1 MNNPNDYFE
10 YNGKKYGVGTM
21 YRYKS
26 SITGEYVYDIYWG
39 NNSNGKY
46 VFGQLGSNIS
56 GSGWDP
62 KEFQENK
69 DIEIIEVE
77 KTNNRISKGK
87 PTSYVDTSI
96 GWIWYI
102 IIMIVG
108 AIFNDRFLI
117 WIMTTIIFFL
127 WKNGKLRGKK

>member
-26 SITGEYVYDIYWG
+26 SITGEYVYNIYWG

-46 VFGQLGSNIS
+46 VFGRLGSNVS
-56 GSGWDP
+56 GSGWGP

-77 KTNNRISKGK
+77 KTNKRISKGK
-87 PTSYVDTSI
+87 PTSYVDTSV

-102 IIMIVG
+102 IVMG
-108 AIFNDRFLI
+108 LSFLFKDWYLI
-117 WIMTTIIFFL
+117 WFGATLTFIVWISNKL
-127 WKNGKLRGKK
+127 GGK

>member
-102 IIMIVG
+102 IVMGLSFLFKDWYFIWFG
-108 AIFNDRFLI
+108 ATLTFIA
-117 WIMTTIIFFL
+117 WISNKL
-127 WKNGKLRGKK
+127 GGK